1 MNISSFFSEFPTE
14 TLGLVTDGLRGMSRW
29 LISRTVRQATDMRK
43 QVWIVLNSQRD
54 VLSPKAINEVT
65 RALAAFRASLKAAP
79 DAETLLAEMEKLEKT
94 ATQWLKPYPHPSARE
109 NFKEFLVSAV
119 LVLAI
124 FNFFLQP
131 MKIPSG
137 SAQPTLYGNV
147 IVDLK
152 MQPDFEIPPL
162 WRRFIDWFKG
172 IDYHL
177 WIAKEDGELEIEPV
191 TTIARVIKRQ
201 RFLLGNDSYTFWFPP
216 EHLTDRN
223 CSGVY
228 PGQQFKQGDTILK
241 LRVANGDRLFVDRF
255 TYNFRRPQRGEIIVF
270 VSTGLPHPSIIPNTH
285 YIKRLIGLG
294 GDRIRIGDDRHL
306 IINGERLDASTPHFE
321 NVYSFNGPPR
331 DSVYSGHLNEKVAE
345 QFGRRGLASLFPD
358 EDTEFVVRP
367 NHYICFGDNTM
378 NSNDGRNWGDFP
390 REKVIGRACFVF
402 WPITT
407 RFGLVMD

>member
-1 MNISSFFSEFPTE
+1 MNISSFLSEFPTE
-14 TLGLVTDGLRGMSRW
+14 TLGFVTDGLRGAGRW
-29 LISRTVRQATDMRK
+29 LFSRTVRQGTELRK
-43 QVWIVLNSQRD
+43 LVRDALNAQRD
-54 VLSPKAINEVT
+54 ILSPKAINEVS

-79 DAETLLAEMEKLEKT
+79 DAQALQAEMEKLEKT
-94 ATQWLKPYPHPSARE
+94 AAQWLKPCPHPSARE
-109 NFKEFLVSAV
+109 NFKEFLVSGV

-147 IVDLK
+147 VVNLK
-152 MQPDFEIPPL
+152 TDPHSELPPL
-162 WRRFIDWFKG
+162 WGRFIDWFKG
-172 IDYHL
+172 VDYHL

-191 TTIARVIKRQ
+191 TTIAKVIKRQ
-201 RFLLGNDSYTFWFPP
+201 RFFLGNDSYTFWFPA
-216 EHLTDRN
+216 EHLVEG
-223 CSGVY
+223 SGVY
-228 PGQQFKQGDTILK
+228 AGQHFQKGDTILK
-241 LRVANGDRLFVDRF
+241 LRVANGDRLFVDRL

-294 GDRIRIGDDRHL
+294 GDHIRIGDDRHL

-331 DSVYSGHLNEKVAE
+331 DSVYSGHVNQKVAE
-345 QFGRRGLASLFPD
+345 KFGRRGLASLFPD
-358 EDTEFVVRP
+358 QDTEFVVRP

-390 REKVIGRACFVF
+390 REKVIGRACFIF